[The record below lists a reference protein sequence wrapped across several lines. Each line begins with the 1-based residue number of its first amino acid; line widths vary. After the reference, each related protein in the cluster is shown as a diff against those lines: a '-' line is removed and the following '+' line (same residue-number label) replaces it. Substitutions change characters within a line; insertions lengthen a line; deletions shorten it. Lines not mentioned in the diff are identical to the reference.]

1 LSEPLDVRRL
11 IEAIQTWAAARPHGC
26 RTAGT
31 RGGLSFIQLHTR
43 PDPRAP
49 EVQFTLRAAI
59 VDGQPVIQVPE
70 LEASNESSSGGPGRN
85 ATATEAVALPIES
98 AATAHEADA
107 ICEGCRRTG
116 TIGRAVRT
124 APTGQPTEVHRF
136 CAACWPEQSARYR
149 ARWQEED
156 RIRGDQFLRD
166 RIPARGAG
174 YGMYFAA
181 ATWHAALEIVEHVE
195 RSMIPSV
202 PPSPEAL
209 ARLAADIERQAP
221 ELNDEMPFAVEAFI
235 RRYGRPRTDES

>member
-1 LSEPLDVRRL
+1 L
-11 IEAIQTWAAARPHGC
+11 W
-26 RTAGT
+26 
-31 RGGLSFIQLHTR
+31 FIQFHTR

-49 EVQFTLRAAI
+49 EVQLTLRAAI

-70 LEASNESSSGGPGRN
+70 LEARSESPSGGPGPS
-85 ATATEAVALPIES
+85 ATPAEACVALPIES
-98 AATAHEADA
+98 AATAHEAKA
-107 ICEGCRRTG
+107 ICEGCGRTG

-124 APTGQPTEVHRF
+124 APTGEPTEVHRF

-149 ARWQEED
+149 ARWLEED

-166 RIPARGAG
+166 RVAASGAG

-209 ARLAADIERQAP
+209 ARLAEDIERHAP
-221 ELNDEMPFAVEAFI
+221 ALDGEMPFPIEAFI
-235 RRYGRPRTDES
+235 QRYGRRRASERGI